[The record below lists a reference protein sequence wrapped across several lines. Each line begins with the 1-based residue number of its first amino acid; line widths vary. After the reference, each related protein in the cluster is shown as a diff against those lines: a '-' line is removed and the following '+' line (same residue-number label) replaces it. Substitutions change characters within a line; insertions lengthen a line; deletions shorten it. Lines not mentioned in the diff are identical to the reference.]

1 MKLEDVKISG
11 GELNPIRHEVV
22 SDVEARLNI
31 TFPLGY
37 REFITTLGQG
47 FFCESYI
54 RVYPPRRIL
63 KEYRDFQ
70 KRWAEYWFWDDGRD
84 VLSKAK
90 ALQAIIIADTMEGDE
105 LIFCPDEPERLYV
118 LPRNKDTIFQ
128 VGTTLFEALEWL
140 CHSGILIEPMQD
152 NTFEPFELEW

>member
-11 GELNPIRHEVV
+11 GKLNLITHDVV
-22 SDVEARLNI
+22 LDVEARLNI
-31 TFPLGY
+31 TCPVGY

-54 RVYPPRRIL
+54 RVYPPRRII

-70 KRWAEYWFWDDGRD
+70 KRWAEYWFWDGGRD

-90 ALQAIIIADTMEGDE
+90 ALHAIILADTMKDDK
-105 LIFCPDEPERLYV
+105 LIFCPDNPERLYV
-118 LPRNKDTIFQ
+118 LP
-128 VGTTLFEALEWL
+128 
-140 CHSGILIEPMQD
+140 
-152 NTFEPFELEW
+152 